1 MKRSV
6 LIPALVA
13 GISLAGASFATAFA
27 ADPSTS
33 GQGAPGQGAPG
44 QGAPGQGAPDQGPLP
59 GHGPGPMMPP
69 GGWPHGG
76 PGMMMW
82 HHHDDKFS
90 LFAQVKNKAL
100 TLADVKIIAQA
111 ILLEHGNHDWKVTNV
126 TSADNLI
133 DFSFAT
139 AHGDVVATFSV
150 DPASGRM
157 KRVS

>member
-1 MKRSV
+1 MKRIL

-13 GISLAGASFATAFA
+13 GIAAAGTGYVTAFA
-27 ADPSTS
+27 ADPST
-33 GQGAPGQGAPG
+33 PGQALPQGPDWGPPG
-44 QGAPGQGAPDQGPLP
+44 QP
-59 GHGPGPMMPP
+59 HGPAPMMPP

-76 PGMMMW
+76 PGMMW
-82 HHHDDKFS
+82 HHHEDKFS
-90 LFAQVKNKAL
+90 LFAQVANKAL
-100 TLADVKIIAQA
+100 TPADVRIIAQA
-111 ILLEHGNHDWKVTNV
+111 ILLEHGNHDWKVANV